1 MYQIWYIL
9 DPYTYLENPLSK
21 IEWKKLIKKHV
32 HSYWREKIQEDCL
45 TFSTLI
51 FLNPKYNIGRIHPLL
66 KSYSTNMQYVSRIHI
81 RLKIVTGTY
90 ILQTH
95 RAKYSN
101 GTAVSTLCTVC
112 HKAENLQ
119 HFVLSCDALQTIRA
133 PLLHK
138 IITEGRRVFDKDQI
152 AQSIDLLQLIINPFA
167 YILSKTEN

>member
-1 MYQIWYIL
+1 
-9 DPYTYLENPLSK
+9 
-21 IEWKKLIKKHV
+21 
-32 HSYWREKIQEDCL
+32 
-45 TFSTLI
+45 
-51 FLNPKYNIGRIHPLL
+51 
-66 KSYSTNMQYVSRIHI
+66 MQDVSRIHI

-119 HFVLSCDALQTIRA
+119 HFVLSCDALKTIRA

-138 IITEGRRVFDKDQI
+138 IITEGRRVFAKDQI

-167 YILSKTEN
+167 YILSKTENEMTSHFQMFRNAM